1 MRWSNVKLIFTRELR
16 DQLRDRRTLFTV
28 LVLPLLLYPLMG
40 MALLQVSQFMR
51 EHPTKI
57 WVVGLENLPDE
68 PSLLVDGELNSKLI
82 PGMNPDLVQLLHS
95 GKDDQEFLN
104 LIEKFKSENNKSVYS
119 DSVIDRMLQREMK
132 NRAADLAVVIPRKI
146 PSRSDTDSDDADS
159 DDAPASEADL
169 GTEAKS
175 DNPTVYIFRNSASDK
190 SNIAAERFNSLIS
203 NWQRRF
209 SDKILEENNL
219 TRDSMKSFAVAHAD
233 VADES
238 WKKAATWS
246 KILPFIVLIWSL
258 TGAFYPAV
266 DLCAGE
272 KERGTLETLLSSPAA
287 RNEIA
292 IGKLLTV
299 MAFSM
304 VTSLLNLLSMGFT
317 GIFVISRL
325 TANVPASSMMAQ
337 TVGLPPLSSIGWLLL
352 ALIPISALF
361 SALALAAA
369 SFARSSKEGQSY
381 LVPLMMICMPL
392 MMLPMMPAAKLDL
405 GTSLIPVSGL
415 MLMLRGLIEGQFA
428 ETINYA
434 GPVCIVTLTCCWLA
448 IRWVVVQF
456 NSEKVLFRPSER
468 FGLGVWV
475 KEIFRTRTDLP
486 LASHAIM
493 CGVGILVLK
502 FFIGLGISENPSNW
516 FDFSKQTIIVL
527 VATIAIPALLM
538 AMFLTHRP
546 RKSLKLNKCSIPVAC
561 AAVLTALCL
570 HPAVMWLTAGVMT
583 LYPPTGDMHMIGQMM
598 SGIMNDAPGLWA
610 ILLVFAVAPAVIEEL
625 AFRGFIL
632 SGLQSLGSNLKAILI
647 SSILF
652 GIAHSILQQS
662 IITFFVGLVI
672 GFIAVRTASLI
683 PCILFHFTH
692 NATSVILSM
701 VDTGTMQRFPLLS
714 LFLEPTESGI
724 FQYALVPGI
733 MMAALG
739 VLLLAWFWNYGKP
752 VGDDN
757 DNTRAVFNPE
767 RARMLQTFVSK
778 ISTK

>member
-1 MRWSNVKLIFTRELR
+1 MKWANVKLIFTRELR

-40 MALLQVSQFMR
+40 MALLQISQFMR
-51 EHPTKI
+51 EHPTNI
-57 WVVGLENLPDE
+57 WVVGVENLPDE
-68 PSLLVDGELNSKLI
+68 PALLVDGKLNGELL
-82 PGMNPDLVQLLHS
+82 PGMNPELVQLLHS
-95 GKDDQEFLN
+95 GDDDQQFLN
-104 LIEKFKSENNKSVYS
+104 LIEKFKSENDESVYS
-119 DSVIDRMLQREMK
+119 DTVIDRMLQQEMK
-132 NRAADLAVVIPRKI
+132 HRGADLAVVIPRKI
-146 PSRSDTDSDDADS
+146 QSRSNTDSDDEADS
-159 DDAPASEADL
+159 TDEVDTDDQ
-169 GTEAKS
+169 GKTV
-175 DNPTVYIFRNSASDK
+175 NPTVYIFRNSASDK
-190 SNIAAERFNSLIS
+190 SNIAADRFNLLIS

-299 MAFSM
+299 MSFSM

-325 TANVPASSMMAQ
+325 AANVQANPMMAE

-486 LASHAIM
+486 LASHALL
-493 CGVGILVLK
+493 CGIGILVLK
-502 FFIGLGISENPSNW
+502 FFIGLGISANPTNW

-527 VATIAIPALLM
+527 VATIGIPALLM

-546 RKSLKLNKCSIPVAC
+546 AKSLKLTKCSIPFAC

-583 LYPPTGDMHMIGQMM
+583 LYPPTGDMHVIEQMM
-598 SGIMNDAPGLWA
+598 AGIMSDAPGLWA

-662 IITFFVGLVI
+662 IITFFVGMVI
-672 GFIAVRTASLI
+672 GFIAVRTASII

-692 NATSVILSM
+692 NATSVMLSM
-701 VDTGTMQRFPLLS
+701 VDSGTIQQYPLLR
-714 LFLEPTESGI
+714 LFLEPTESGV
-724 FQYALVPGI
+724 FQYALIPGI
-733 MMAALG
+733 MMATMGVALL
-739 VLLLAWFWNYGKP
+739 VWFWKSGEP
-752 VGDDN
+752 VEADN
-757 DNTRAVFNPE
+757 SRAAFNPN
-767 RARMLQTFVSK
+767 RARMLQAFVSK
-778 ISTK
+778 ITTK